1 MSISCVYIASTIWR
15 SENTC
20 CILSNSA
27 SQILW
32 LQAFYSL
39 KNKMHRE
46 GHLFPSNHITR
57 KWDIQGFITV
67 SSSEHHQVH
76 ICQIP
81 CKICTQKSAI
91 LENSFR
97 YKFSKSLN
105 HNMCYILIQMAIL
118 LYYIIILSSQLTRKS
133 AILCVS

>member
-1 MSISCVYIASTIWR
+1 MLSRIKQFNECSVQ
-15 SENTC
+15 NTPRQLC
-20 CILSNSA
+20 SYTNI
-27 SQILW
+27 I
-32 LQAFYSL
+32 YSL

-57 KWDIQGFITV
+57 KWEIQGFITV

-91 LENSFR
+91 LENSFK

-105 HNMCYILIQMAIL
+105 HNMGYILIQTAIL
-118 LYYIIILSSQLTRKS
+118 LYYIIILSSQVTRKFAVLS
-133 AILCVS
+133 VS